1 MRVFGEEK
9 NMHTKVLEGCFFLI
23 LMQIECTQ
31 LRKSFSK
38 FLLSLLEKWF
48 WMWEFLHLS
57 IESSE

>member
-9 NMHTKVLEGCFFLI
+9 NMHTKVLEGFLF
-23 LMQIECTQ
+23 LMQLECTE

-38 FLLSLLEKWF
+38 FLLSLLEKWI
-48 WMWEFLHLS
+48 WKWEFLHLS